1 LRLIVAKGTL
11 SLRDA
16 AEMLPASATAT
27 KTDIASNRS
36 IVGFP
41 NNGRDPLSLPS
52 YGFVWNAVKIVTRKP
67 EMLARLLVIATARR
81 KSMKSNS
88 KLGIAMLTGTV
99 LGAAAVQ
106 GLHAQAKPPA
116 YVISE
121 IDVTNK
127 EAYAK
132 EYVPLAVAALRDSGQ
147 KQLAAGGQTAAI
159 SGEPPK
165 SRIVL
170 SVFENIDKA
179 KAAYTSPAYLEARK
193 IGDKYA
199 KLRIFVVEGVAGK

>member
-1 LRLIVAKGTL
+1 
-11 SLRDA
+11 
-16 AEMLPASATAT
+16 
-27 KTDIASNRS
+27 
-36 IVGFP
+36 
-41 NNGRDPLSLPS
+41 
-52 YGFVWNAVKIVTRKP
+52 
-67 EMLARLLVIATARR
+67 
-81 KSMKSNS
+81 MKSNY
-88 KLGIAMLTGTV
+88 KLAIAMLAGAA
-99 LGAAAVQ
+99 LGAAADQ
-106 GLHAQAKPPA
+106 GLHAQTKPLA

-121 IDVTNK
+121 NDVTNK

-132 EYVPLAVAALRDSGQ
+132 EFVPLAVAALKDSGQ
-147 KQLAAGGQTAAI
+147 KQLAAGGQTVSL

-199 KLRIFVVEGVAGK
+199 KLRIFAVEGVPQK